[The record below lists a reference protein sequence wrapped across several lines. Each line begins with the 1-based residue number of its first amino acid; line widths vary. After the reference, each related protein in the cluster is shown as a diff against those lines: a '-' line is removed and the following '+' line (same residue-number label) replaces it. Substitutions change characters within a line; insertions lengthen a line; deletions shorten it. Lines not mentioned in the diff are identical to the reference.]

1 MLPSSV
7 HSIPVTSNAFPP
19 SHPTSSDPIAALA
32 QSALGQQVSVAGLCS
47 SEPTVITDKKRAE
60 VLVDLLQKQ
69 QKDLLMPSDVLVM
82 RPIVFNIADCDE
94 FFKEFCAIE
103 SVSDKILESLLGFVA
118 SFGHQGMVK
127 MILESKRVSSD
138 GLGRALIN
146 SGIHSLKI
154 VQAFIGQGTIT
165 PQHRAE
171 AVKVAAERGC
181 LDCVQFLASDPIIF
195 QDARGQAAR
204 EQAICAAATL
214 NRLDIVKA
222 LFPHETDTISLLNL
236 SEAVQICIK
245 ENHFGVFEFLL
256 TKGDVADKE
265 GLARIYRIA
274 IENAVDYDRVDMLRN
289 LLKGQLISQE
299 DLDNLVITAVRL
311 GRSEVMIETL
321 LQKGS
326 ISEKSLDKALETATR
341 GNYLPY
347 LGPLLLK
354 AKIDKGEQ
362 LSQTQLE
369 KLVLIAAPRGL
380 IKSLTY
386 LLSLGA
392 ISEGVKQ
399 RAQNKLSHF
408 LPFSHHGKVID
419 VLNTATISK

>member
-1 MLPSSV
+1 
-7 HSIPVTSNAFPP
+7 
-19 SHPTSSDPIAALA
+19 
-32 QSALGQQVSVAGLCS
+32 VSVAGLCS
-47 SEPTVITDKKRAE
+47 LEPTVITDKKRAE
-60 VLVDLLQKQ
+60 VLVDLLKKQ
-69 QKDLLMPSDVLVM
+69 QKDLLMPSDLLVM
-82 RPIVFNIADCDE
+82 RPIVFNIADCHE

-103 SVSDKILESLLGFVA
+103 GVSDKILESLLMFVA
-118 SFGHQGMVK
+118 GFGHQGMVK
-127 MILESKRVSSD
+127 MILESKRVCSD
-138 GLGRALIN
+138 GLGRALN
-146 SGIHSLKI
+146 SGIHSLEI
-154 VQAFIGQGTIT
+154 AQAFIDQGTIR

-171 AVKVAAERGC
+171 AVKAAAERGR

-204 EQAICAAATL
+204 
-214 NRLDIVKA
+214 VKA

-245 ENHFGVFEFLL
+245 ENHLAVFKFLL

-265 GLARIYRIA
+265 DLARIYRKLA
-274 IENAVDYDRVDMLRN
+274 IENAVYYDRTEMLCN
-289 LLKGQLISQE
+289 LLEGQLISQE
-299 DLDNLVITAVRL
+299 DLDDLVITAVRL
-311 GRSEVMIETL
+311 RRTEVMMKTL

-326 ISEKSLDKALETATR
+326 ISEKGLDKALETATR
-341 GNYLPY
+341 ANYLPY

-380 IKSLTY
+380 IESLTY

-392 ISEGVKQ
+392 ISEVVKQ
-399 RAQNKLSHF
+399 RAQDELSHF
-408 LPFSHHGKVID
+408 LPFSHHHNVIN
-419 VLNTATISK
+419 VLNKATISK